1 MIEITNANKKF
12 NKQDVLKNINLRVND
27 NEIVAIIGPSGAGK
41 STLLRSINLL
51 ETPDSGHIVIDDLS
65 VDFANFRKEQM
76 FKLRQKSAMVFQN
89 FNLFVNKN
97 ILDNVSEALIVVKKI
112 PKNQAKDIA
121 IEQLKSVGLA
131 QKAHSYPYELSGGQ
145 QQRVAIARA
154 LALNPSIMLFD
165 EPTSALDVELIAEV
179 LEVIKSIKGKTMLI
193 VTHEL
198 KFAKAIADRIIF
210 MSEGEI
216 IEQERAKLFFESPKN
231 ERVRSFLAK
240 VSQLG

>member
-65 VDFANFRKEQM
+65 VDFANFSKEQM

-231 ERVRSFLAK
+231 ERVRSFPAK

>member
-1 MIEITNANKKF
+1 MIEITNANKRF

-51 ETPDSGHIVIDDLS
+51 ETPDSGHIVIDDLN
-65 VDFANFRKEQM
+65 VDFANFSKEQM

>member
-1 MIEITNANKKF
+1 MIEITNANKRF

-41 STLLRSINLL
+41 SMLLRSINLL

-65 VDFANFRKEQM
+65 VDFANFSKEQM

>member
-65 VDFANFRKEQM
+65 VDFANFSKEQM